1 MELAGSRKLQL
12 EMKTKDRSVEID
24 LDEKDVEN
32 EEQIEDENLVG
43 KENGT
48 TDAQAMVAAQQKM
61 NESEKREAGE

>member
-1 MELAGSRKLQL
+1 MGTSTSE
-12 EMKTKDRSVEID
+12 TEIKPNTTIASAD
-24 LDEKDVEN
+24 QS
-32 EEQIEDENLVG
+32 QIEDENLVG